1 MRIIQI
7 KKNLR
12 LFTCFVFILS
22 MSDIFAQ
29 EAMPAAGGKA
39 AGTGGSVSYSVGQL
53 VYWTYHGTGGTVAE
67 GIQRP
72 YEISV
77 VTSVGETPGINL
89 TVSAYPNPT
98 TDYLTLQIDEFTI
111 SDISYYL
118 FDMQGRLLLG
128 ERISDSHTSISM
140 GNLVPAIYFV
150 RVVQDNREV
159 KTFKIVKSQ

>member
-1 MRIIQI
+1 MI
-7 KKNLR
+7 LMA
-12 LFTCFVFILS
+12 LFLPISSTW
-22 MSDIFAQ
+22 AQ
-29 EAMPAAGGKA
+29 EAMPAAGGNA
-39 AGTGGSVSYSVGQL
+39 TGSGGSVSYTIGQL
-53 VYWTYHGTGGTVAE
+53 VYHTHNGQGGLVAE
-67 GIQRP
+67 GIQKP

-89 TVSAYPNPT
+89 FVSAYPNPT

-111 SDISYYL
+111 AELSYFL
-118 FDMQGRLLLG
+118 FDMQGKLLLS